1 MYDVSNISEEMARH
15 FDFLK
20 EEIKIINDNQVL
32 LKDYLLKLK
41 ANKNLVDNEMD
52 INEDFL
58 NHFKTSAN

>member
-20 EEIKIINDNQVL
+20 DEIKIINDNQVL

-41 ANKNLVDNEMD
+41 SKGSLYEN
-52 INEDFL
+52 
-58 NHFKTSAN
+58 

>member
-1 MYDVSNISEEMARH
+1 MYDVSNIAEEMARH

-41 ANKNLVDNEMD
+41 STGGEAAGNITDLNE
-52 INEDFL
+52 NFL
-58 NHFKTSAN
+58 NLFSA

>member
-1 MYDVSNISEEMARH
+1 MYDVSNISEEMAGH

-41 ANKNLVDNEMD
+41 STGGEAGGNITDLNE
-52 INEDFL
+52 NFL
-58 NHFKTSAN
+58 NLFSA